1 MQTFLTQ
8 VNEQQNTA
16 VSLGFFDGLH
26 KGHRKVLSLAASQA
40 ANGLTPVCLT
50 FRESPKTVLGARDY
64 RYLMT
69 REDKLRALEG
79 LGIAHTVLADFR
91 DIMHL
96 PARTFFENVLVEQLR
111 AKKLYCGFNSRFGKN
126 AGGDTALLALLCE
139 EYGIELT
146 VVPPEKTEDGRVICS
161 TRIKELI
168 REGNVREA
176 NEMLCSR
183 FGFSSVITHGKQL
196 GRELGTPT
204 INQSLLNDLVVPRFG
219 VYASEVTLESGERFC
234 GVTNVGVKPT
244 VGGETPLWETWMPD
258 YHGGEIYGQ
267 KADVRLLDFI
277 RPERKFGNLKALRDE
292 ILGNAAQAWDIYQS
306 LDDLTKQKI

>member
-1 MQTFLTQ
+1 MQTIRKK
-8 VNEQQNTA
+8 ESGKQNTA

-26 KGHRKVLSLAASQA
+26 KGHRRVLSLTAAQA
-40 ANGLTPVCLT
+40 DCRLTPVCLT

-69 REDKLRALEG
+69 REDKLRALERM
-79 LGIAHTVLADFR
+79 GIAQTVMADFR

-96 PARTFFENVLVEQLR
+96 PARTFFETVLVGQLR
-111 AKKLYCGFNSRFGKN
+111 AKKLYCGFNYRFGRN
-126 AGGDTALLALLCE
+126 AEGDTALLDLLCKE
-139 EYGIELT
+139 NGIELT
-146 VVPPEKTEDGRVICS
+146 VVPPETTEDGRVICS
-161 TRIKELI
+161 TLIKELI
-168 REGNVREA
+168 REGSVREA

-183 FGFSSVITHGKQL
+183 FGFSSVITHGKKL

-204 INQSLLNDLVVPRFG
+204 MNQPLLHELVVPKFG
-219 VYASEVTLESGERFC
+219 VYASEVTLESGEKYC

-267 KADVRLLDFI
+267 NADVRLLDFI
-277 RPERKFGNLKALRDE
+277 RPERKFDSLRALRDE
-292 ILGNAAQAWDIYQS
+292 ILCNAAQAWDVYQS
-306 LDDLTKQKI
+306 FGLTNLDK